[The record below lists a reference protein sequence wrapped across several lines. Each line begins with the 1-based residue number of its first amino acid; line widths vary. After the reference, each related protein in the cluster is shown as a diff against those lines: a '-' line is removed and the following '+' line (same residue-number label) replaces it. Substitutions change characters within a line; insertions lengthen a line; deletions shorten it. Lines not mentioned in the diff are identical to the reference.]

1 MERAEEKK
9 KPHKKRV
16 FFFSAERERER
27 FLSHIVA
34 IL

>member
-9 KPHKKRV
+9 NHTKSE
-16 FFFSAERERER
+16 FSSSQQRERER